1 MTDDSSGLTRKEVA
15 RLVHNW
21 IGVDGGYLGRFSY
34 ASHDRFWLETCDIS
48 VSTSAFEG
56 TTRTCFEETLFAA
69 SPQHQAAALRA
80 ILDDYPAP
88 DKPDPSQSL
97 FRSPALRREIDAWI
111 TRLETGASTVAT
123 DLQSASDVVRRAL
136 EDADTLMRTSG
147 PQSAVDRVH
156 TAMHGYLH
164 SLCAEAGIVCAGRP
178 TMNQLLKALRAE
190 HPGLADVGARPE
202 DVTRVLGALAS
213 ILDALNPIRNNA
225 SIAHPN
231 ETLLDPAEALLVI
244 NTVRTFL
251 AYFEQKLRPLP
262 TTKSVPPKV
271 VGSNPAPPRSSPPIP
286 R

>member
-1 MTDDSSGLTRKEVA
+1 VTDESSGLTRKEIA

-34 ASHDRFWLETCDIS
+34 GSHDRFWLETCDIA
-48 VSTSAFEG
+48 VSTGAFEG
-56 TTRTCFEETLFAA
+56 TTRSCFEETLFTA

-88 DKPDPSQSL
+88 DEPDPSQPR

-111 TRLETGASTVAT
+111 TRLETGASTVAI

-164 SLCAEAGIVCAGRP
+164 SLCAEAGIVLANRP

-190 HPGLADVGARPE
+190 HPGLADLGARPE

-225 SIAHPN
+225 SVAHPN
-231 ETLLDPAEALLVI
+231 ETLVDPAEALLVI
-244 NTVRTFL
+244 NTVRTL
-251 AYFEQKLRPLP
+251 LTYFEQKLRPSRA
-262 TTKSVPPKV
+262 TKFAHREAVPSRLV
-271 VGSNPAPPRSSPPIP
+271 
-286 R
+286 